1 MESSFIIKH
10 QDRDIVKPVKSA
22 KIRFRFLDGTWRVGL
37 ELRTFDEFDFD
48 NPENWNEDDYITI
61 HLQDY
66 PIGTRDPRQSEHVEI
81 RVPKGYDLEEGV
93 HWTNLYFGEHFET
106 NANLIKLTRDLD
118 GSYLVN
124 WTCTSDDV
132 DYYDSHAKDNAI
144 EIRGK
149 AVVVEQ
155 IQYPW

>member
-1 MESSFIIKH
+1 MDTFFKIKH
-10 QDRDIVKPVKSA
+10 QDRDIVKPVKVG
-22 KIRFRFLDGTWRVGL
+22 KIRFSFLDGTWRVGL
-37 ELRTFDEFDFD
+37 ELRTFDEFCMDE
-48 NPENWNEDDYITI
+48 PENWNEDDYITV

-66 PIGTRDPRQSEHVEI
+66 PVGNQDPRQTEHLEI
-81 RVPKGYDLEEGV
+81 RVPKGFDAEQGA

-106 NANLIKLTRDLD
+106 NANIIKLTRDQE

-132 DYYDSHAKDNAI
+132 DYYDSRAKDNAI
-144 EIRGK
+144 EISGK
-149 AVVVEQ
+149 AHVVDQ

>member
-1 MESSFIIKH
+1 MIAWT
-10 QDRDIVKPVKSA
+10 DRDIVKPVKSG
-22 KIRFRFLDGTWRVGL
+22 KIRFSFVDGTWRVGL
-37 ELRTFDEFDFD
+37 ELRTFDELNFDD
-48 NPENWNEDDYITI
+48 PENWNEDDYMTI

-66 PIGTRDPRQSEHVEI
+66 PIGNQDPRQAGSVEI
-81 RVPKGYDLEEGV
+81 RVPKGYDPEEGV

-106 NANLIKLTRDLD
+106 NGNLIKLKRAQD

-132 DYYDSHAKDNAI
+132 DYYEHRAKDNAI
-144 EIRGK
+144 EISGK
-149 AVVVEQ
+149 AEVVDQ